1 MSSITLITGFAGSGK
16 STVSKLLARQFPK
29 CLHISVDTL
38 REMMVSGQFTPNDGW
53 SEEGYR
59 QFQLARTT
67 ALSMAVL
74 YASQGVDVLIDDVCV
89 PHMFAEHYAP
99 LSTNPIARR
108 VLLLPSRA
116 AVLKR
121 IQQRGGP
128 WDHVLGNYVG
138 EVYDYL
144 EPMPK
149 TGWIVLDSSD
159 WTIDHTVN
167 IVASHVVRP
176 GGK

>member
-67 ALSMAVL
+67 AISMAVR
-74 YASQGVDVLIDDVCV
+74 YASQGVEVMIDDAC
-89 PHMFAEHYAP
+89 MRSLFAEHYAR

-108 VLLLPSRA
+108 VLLRPR
-116 AVLKR
+116 R
-121 IQQRGGP
+121 QRC
-128 WDHVLGNYVG
+128 
-138 EVYDYL
+138 
-144 EPMPK
+144 
-149 TGWIVLDSSD
+149 
-159 WTIDHTVN
+159 
-167 IVASHVVRP
+167 
-176 GGK
+176 